1 MSKSPLKQMDSAL
14 VNAYR
19 RAQLA
24 GVPRAD
30 DGMSQAMDNIGKT
43 AMETAVKIKANKEAA
58 KQRLADSRK
67 EGEELATRTLDTG
80 GSLDINSYDASL
92 DAIQLLADKHDKANG
107 GGNGE
112 VNKIEADK
120 YQGMLNNIL
129 I

>member
-58 KQRLADSRK
+58 KQRLADR
-67 EGEELATRTLDTG
+67 LR
-80 GSLDINSYDASL
+80 NST
-92 DAIQLLADKHDKANG
+92 I
-107 GGNGE
+107 
-112 VNKIEADK
+112 
-120 YQGMLNNIL
+120 
-129 I
+129 